1 MDKPH
6 SPSIRIQ
13 RERLCENLFKLRSSE
28 EYKLMWKRFLRD
40 SIDMM
45 ACPIFYQAIT
55 DQLVK
60 TLVKVKYPVTIILST
75 TVTPNLALDSIEK
88 NVIRYMAGY
97 VIHSLKKKINNSTH
111 FLKEEILFC
120 LTELEVDGGKL

>member
-1 MDKPH
+1 M
-6 SPSIRIQ
+6 
-13 RERLCENLFKLRSSE
+13 
-28 EYKLMWKRFLRD
+28 
-40 SIDMM
+40 
-45 ACPIFYQAIT
+45 YQAIT
-55 DQLVK
+55 DQLMK